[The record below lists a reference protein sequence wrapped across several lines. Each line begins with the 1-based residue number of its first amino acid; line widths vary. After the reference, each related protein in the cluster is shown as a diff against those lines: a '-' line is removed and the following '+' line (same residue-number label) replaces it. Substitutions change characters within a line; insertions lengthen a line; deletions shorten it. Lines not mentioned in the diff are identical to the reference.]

1 VGSSTTLYKG
11 VIMSTV
17 VVTVVAQA
25 QQFPAGTETAGI
37 KVSLA
42 GFPDQTLTAAPYVAE
57 FADVGPGEF
66 AITAQTVDKSGNP
79 LGTAVT
85 GSVTIAAPA
94 PAPEATPEAAPAPAP
109 AEVAPEAAPVAEE
122 APAPAPEVTVDVPAT
137 LSVEV
142 K

>member
-1 VGSSTTLYKG
+1 
-11 VIMSTV
+11 MSTV

-85 GSVTIAAPA
+85 GSVTIAAPVV
-94 PAPEATPEAAPAPAP
+94 EEAPAPAEAP
-109 AEVAPEAAPVAEE
+109 AAEVAPEAAPVAEE

>member
-1 VGSSTTLYKG
+1 
-11 VIMSTV
+11 MSTV
-17 VVTVVAQA
+17 VVTVVTQA
-25 QQFPAGTETAGI
+25 QQFPAGTESAGI

-42 GFPDQTLTAAPYVAE
+42 GFPDQTLTVAPFVAE

-66 AITAQTVDKSGNP
+66 TITAQAVDAAGNA

-85 GSVTIAAPA
+85 GSVTIAAP
-94 PAPEATPEAAPAPAP
+94 
-109 AEVAPEAAPVAEE
+109 EVAPEPVAEPTPE
-122 APAPAPEVTVDVPAT
+122 VAPEPAPAPEVTVDVPAS

>member
-1 VGSSTTLYKG
+1 
-11 VIMSTV
+11 MSTV

-42 GFPDQTLTAAPYVAE
+42 GFPEQTLTAAPYVAE

-66 AITAQTVDKSGNP
+66 AITAQAVDKEGNA
-79 LGTAVT
+79 LGAAIT
-85 GSVTIAAPA
+85 GSVTIAAPVVEEA
-94 PAPEATPEAAPAPAP
+94 PAPEA
-109 AEVAPEAAPVAEE
+109 EAAPVVEE

>member
-1 VGSSTTLYKG
+1 
-11 VIMSTV
+11 MSTV

-25 QQFPAGTETAGI
+25 QQFPAGTQTAGI

-42 GFPDQTLTAAPYVAE
+42 GSPDQTLSAAPYVAT
-57 FADVGPGEF
+57 FWNVGPGEF
-66 AITAQTVDKSGNP
+66 AITAQTVDTSGNA
-79 LGTAVT
+79 LGAAVT

-94 PAPEATPEAAPAPAP
+94 PAPETAPAPAV
-109 AEVAPEAAPVAEE
+109 EVS
-122 APAPAPEVTVDVPAT
+122 VDVPAS

>member
-1 VGSSTTLYKG
+1 
-11 VIMSTV
+11 MSTV

-42 GFPDQTLTAAPYVAE
+42 GFPEQTLTAAPYVAE

-66 AITAQTVDKSGNP
+66 AITAQAVDKEGNP
-79 LGTAVT
+79 LGEAIT
-85 GSVTIAAPA
+85 GSVAIAAPVVEEAPA
-94 PAPEATPEAAPAPAP
+94 PAEAPV
-109 AEVAPEAAPVAEE
+109 AEVAPEAEAAPVVEE
-122 APAPAPEVTVDVPAT
+122 APAPAPEVTIDVPAT

>member
-1 VGSSTTLYKG
+1 
-11 VIMSTV
+11 MSTV

-25 QQFPAGTETAGI
+25 QQFPAGTSTAGI

-42 GFPDQTLTAAPYVAE
+42 GFPEQTLTAAPYVAE

-66 AITAQTVDKSGNP
+66 AITAQAVDAEGNA
-79 LGTAVT
+79 LGEAVT
-85 GSVTIAAPA
+85 GSVTIAAPVVEEA
-94 PAPEATPEAAPAPAP
+94 PAPVETPAE
-109 AEVAPEAAPVAEE
+109 EVAPVEAAPVVEE
-122 APAPAPEVTVDVPAT
+122 TPAPAPEVTIDVPAS